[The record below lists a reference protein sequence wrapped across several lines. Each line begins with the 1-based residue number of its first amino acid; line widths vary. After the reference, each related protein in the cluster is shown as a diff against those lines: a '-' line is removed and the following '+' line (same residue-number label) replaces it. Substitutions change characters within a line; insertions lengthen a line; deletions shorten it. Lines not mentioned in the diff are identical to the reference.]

1 VRCLRKIIALHT
13 DPAKLPKTRLCGSVG
28 HRVAA
33 SRTTTDGT
41 GRFLNTAFPSNGL
54 DKPGTVVLDF
64 NYAHNPPCGY
74 TPYATYPLPTEA
86 NRIPVA
92 IPAGEKRYDN

>member
-1 VRCLRKIIALHT
+1 MWRLAAPPPTV
-13 DPAKLPKTRLCGSVG
+13 PAVSSIPPS
-28 HRVAA
+28 
-33 SRTTTDGT
+33 
-41 GRFLNTAFPSNGL
+41 PSNGL